1 MFTYSIRNEV
11 TRKYYERRLKR
22 FFDFIGFDLQTDL
35 EERCNSFVRRGLA
48 EGEWA
53 ISQIIS
59 FLQFEKERV
68 RKREIAAATLRNFV
82 KAIKLFCEVSEIHV
96 P

>member
-1 MFTYSIRNEV
+1 MQTIVDEDSFVSTSSYHMFTYSIRNEV

-35 EERCNSFVRRGLA
+35 EERCNSFVRRGIA

-68 RKREIAAATLRNFV
+68 LDDDM
-82 KAIKLFCEVSEIHV
+82 
-96 P
+96 